1 MEEPPLKT
9 KLAYLWVLFVSLKNA
24 SDGAISY
31 NQIKSYIDIYGEL
44 TAYEVDVIRE
54 LDQLSLQE
62 A

>member
-54 LDQLSLQE
+54 LDQLALQE